1 MTSPIALSG
10 CFLRRGVPLGTPNA
24 CMCFVCVCVCLFVC
38 SSCLQ
43 FVLGPGVKCAVAR
56 WIDGCSDFKA
66 SFSLSFVRLVGA
78 CVQHD
83 VVSAL
88 SARSNVCGRFRNEH
102 AVVRVDRSCM
112 QRDRRLIVYVLC
124 SDLVGFR
131 RALSPSASA
140 VQGSSRAQ
148 CAAGRALFAG
158 SRRTRPSK
166 GGYAANCQLQ
176 TEGLQLAVRGIPPL
190 KITIVLFQVVSRKT
204 HPPIFA

>member
-56 WIDGCSDFKA
+56 WIDGCTASDFKA

-102 AVVRVDRSCM
+102 AVVRVDRSIDMHAARSTSHSLRTM
-112 QRDRRLIVYVLC
+112 QRLGRFSAGALSVSERGPGLQPRPVC
-124 SDLVGFR
+124 SR
-131 RALSPSASA
+131 PRALRRQPSHSTQ
-140 VQGSSRAQ
+140 QGGVCRE
-148 CAAGRALFAG
+148 L
-158 SRRTRPSK
+158 P
-166 GGYAANCQLQ
+166 AANL
-176 TEGLQLAVRGIPPL
+176 R
-190 KITIVLFQVVSRKT
+190 ITIVLFQVVSRKT

>member
-102 AVVRVDRSCM
+102 AVVRVDRSIDMHAARSTSHSLRTM
-112 QRDRRLIVYVLC
+112 QRLGRFSAGALSVSERGPGLQPRPVC
-124 SDLVGFR
+124 SR
-131 RALSPSASA
+131 PRALRRQPSHSTQQGGVCRELPAA
-140 VQGSSRAQ
+140 NRRFAAGSSRH
-148 CAAGRALFAG
+148 
-158 SRRTRPSK
+158 T
-166 GGYAANCQLQ
+166 
-176 TEGLQLAVRGIPPL
+176 PP
-190 KITIVLFQVVSRKT
+190 
-204 HPPIFA
+204 